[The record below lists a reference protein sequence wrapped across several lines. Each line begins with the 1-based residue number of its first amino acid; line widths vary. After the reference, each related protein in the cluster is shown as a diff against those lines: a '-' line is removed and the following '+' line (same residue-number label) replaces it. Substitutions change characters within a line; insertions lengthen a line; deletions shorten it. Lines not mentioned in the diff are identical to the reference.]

1 MFLEH
6 VNLSVSSLEHSIDF
20 YRRALGLRLRWRG
33 TTRTGQEAAHVG
45 GEVSYLALFQAGPS
59 AASPV
64 SADYLD
70 VGINH
75 FGLVVDDLDRARE
88 RLEFAG
94 VRPHHETNEPPG
106 RRLYFFDPD
115 GIEVE
120 LASYPETHGG
130 AP

>member
-6 VNLSVSSLEHSIDF
+6 VNLSVSDLDRSIDF
-20 YRRALGLRLRWRG
+20 YRKSLGFRLRWRG

-45 GEVSYLALFQAGPS
+45 DDTTYVALFQA
-59 AASPV
+59 ARDASTPV
-64 SADYLD
+64 PDDYLD

-75 FGLVVDDLDRARE
+75 FGLVVDDLDGARG
-88 RLEFAG
+88 RLEAAG
-94 VRPHHETNEPPG
+94 VKPHHATDEPPG

-120 LASYPETHGG
+120 LVAYPSAASGS
-130 AP
+130 

>member
-6 VNLSVSSLEHSIDF
+6 VNLSVADLDRSIDF
-20 YRRALGLRLRWRG
+20 YRRALALRLRWRG

-45 GEVSYLALFQAGPS
+45 DDRSYVALFQAGPEAS
-59 AASPV
+59 SPV
-64 SADYLD
+64 SSDYLD

-75 FGLVVDDLDRARE
+75 FGLVVHDLDRARE
-88 RLEFAG
+88 RLEAVG
-94 VRPHHETNEPPG
+94 VTPHHSTEEPPG

-120 LASYPETHGG
+120 LVDYPAEG
-130 AP
+130 PSS